1 MGHIPKEDVVKLA
14 FRIYKKGETLEESIW
29 RLAELC
35 VSINKNVENG
45 YDIQPLETDNL
56 VLLLREDV
64 NGELLEPPTSEI
76 REVAEIIYS
85 ENPSK
90 SQLDWYIAEKQLLLD
105 EIKKVITQNK
115 KKG

>member
-1 MGHIPKEDVVKLA
+1 VFTKEDIVKLA

-35 VSINKNVENG
+35 VTINKNVKNG

-56 VLLLREDV
+56 VLLIREDV
-64 NGELLEPPTSEI
+64 NGELLHPSENEI
-76 REVAEIIYS
+76 RQVSEVIYH

-90 SQLDWYIAEKQLLLD
+90 SQLDFYIAEKRLLLD
-105 EIKKVITQNK
+105 EIKNIITQNK
-115 KKG
+115 KNA